1 MGQKIRPTGFR
12 TGIMIGWASQWY
24 ANKNDYSDLL
34 VEDHKI
40 RSFILKLLRKKR
52 PQISKVRIDRT
63 REKVVVTIAS
73 AKIGVIIGKK
83 GADID
88 KLTELLQNM
97 TRRVIEVK
105 TMEVG
110 RPETDPQIVAQEIAE
125 QLEKRASFRRT
136 MKQAMEKC
144 MDAGAK
150 GIKLQLSGRLGGSE
164 MARCEKS
171 MQGSIPLSTLRA
183 KVDYGFTEAS
193 TAQGNIGI
201 KVWVNNGDY
210 LSEETTETTAAPPRA
225 RRRRGPRRDEQGG
238 GGGGQGGGA

>member
-40 RSFILKLLRKKR
+40 RSFIVKLLKKKR
-52 PQISKVRIDRT
+52 PQISKIRIDRT
-63 REKVVVTIAS
+63 REKVIVTIAS

-88 KLTELLQNM
+88 KLTELLQNL

-105 TMEVG
+105 TVEVG
-110 RPETDPQIVAQEIAE
+110 RPETDPQIIAQEIAE

-144 MDAGAK
+144 MDAGAR

-164 MARCEKS
+164 MARCEKAAR
-171 MQGSIPLSTLRA
+171 GSIPLTTLRA
-183 KVDYGFTEAS
+183 KVDYGFTEAC

-210 LSEETTETTAAPPRA
+210 LSEETTDTQSQAPVR
-225 RRRRGPRRDEQGG
+225 RRRRGPRRDGDGQ
-238 GGGGQGGGA
+238 GGGQG

>member
-24 ANKNDYSDLL
+24 ANKNDFSDLL

-40 RSFILKLLRKKR
+40 RSFILRLLKKKR
-52 PQISKVRIDRT
+52 PQISKIRIDRT
-63 REKVVVTIAS
+63 REKVIVTIAS

-88 KLTELLQNM
+88 KLTALLQNL

-110 RPETDPQIVAQEIAE
+110 RPETDPQIIAQEIAE

-136 MKQAMEKC
+136 MKQAIQRAMEN
-144 MDAGAK
+144 GAK
-150 GIKLQLSGRLGGSE
+150 GVKLQLSGRLGGSE
-164 MARCEKS
+164 MARCEKAAR
-171 MQGSIPLSTLRA
+171 GSIPLTTLRA
-183 KVDYGFTEAS
+183 RVDYGFTEAS

-210 LSEETTETTAAPPRA
+210 LSEETTDTQAPTSPAR
-225 RRRRGPRRDEQGG
+225 RRRRGPRRDGDGQ
-238 GGGGQGGGA
+238 GGGQG

>member
-40 RSFILKLLRKKR
+40 RSFIVKLLKKKR
-52 PQISKVRIDRT
+52 PQISKIRIDRT
-63 REKVVVTIAS
+63 REKVIVTIAS

-105 TMEVG
+105 TVEVG

-144 MDAGAK
+144 MDAGAR

-183 KVDYGFTEAS
+183 KVDYGFTEAA

-225 RRRRGPRRDEQGG
+225 RRRRGPRRDDQ

>member
-1 MGQKIRPTGFR
+1 
-12 TGIMIGWASQWY
+12 
-24 ANKNDYSDLL
+24 
-34 VEDHKI
+34 
-40 RSFILKLLRKKR
+40 
-52 PQISKVRIDRT
+52 
-63 REKVVVTIAS
+63 
-73 AKIGVIIGKK
+73 
-83 GADID
+83 
-88 KLTELLQNM
+88 
-97 TRRVIEVK
+97 VIEVK
-105 TMEVG
+105 TVEVG

-150 GIKLQLSGRLGGSE
+150 GIKLQLSGRLGGAE

-183 KVDYGFTEAS
+183 KVDYGFTEAA

-225 RRRRGPRRDEQGG
+225 RRRRGPRRDDQG

>member
-12 TGIMIGWASQWY
+12 TGIMIGWQSQWY
-24 ANKNDYSDLL
+24 ANKNDFSDLL

-40 RSFILKLLRKKR
+40 RKFILNLLRKKR
-52 PQISKVRIDRT
+52 PQISKIRIDRT
-63 REKVVVTIAS
+63 REKVIVTISS

-88 KLTELLQNM
+88 KLTQLLQNL

-150 GIKLQLSGRLGGSE
+150 GIKLQLSGRLGGAE

-183 KVDYGFTEAS
+183 KVDYGFTEAA

-210 LSEETTETTAAPPRA
+210 LSEETTDTQAPAPAR
-225 RRRRGPRRDEQGG
+225 RRRRGPRRDGG
-238 GGGGQGGGA
+238 GEGGGGQRTE

>member
-24 ANKNDYSDLL
+24 ANKNDFSDLL

-40 RSFILKLLRKKR
+40 RSFILRLLKKKR
-52 PQISKVRIDRT
+52 PQISKIRIDRT
-63 REKVVVTIAS
+63 REKVIVTIAS

-88 KLTELLQNM
+88 KLTALLQNL

-105 TMEVG
+105 TVEVG

-144 MDAGAK
+144 MDAGAR

-210 LSEETTETTAAPPRA
+210 LSEETTETTAAQPRA
-225 RRRRGPRRDEQGG
+225 RRRRGPRRDDQ
-238 GGGGQGGGA
+238 GGGQGGGA

>member
-40 RSFILKLLRKKR
+40 RSFIVKLLKKKR
-52 PQISKVRIDRT
+52 PQISKIRIDRT
-63 REKVVVTIAS
+63 REKVIVTIAS
-73 AKIGVIIGKK
+73 AKIGVI
-83 GADID
+83 ID

-105 TMEVG
+105 TVEVG

-183 KVDYGFTEAS
+183 KVDYGFTEAA

-201 KVWVNNGDY
+201 KVGVNNGDY
-210 LSEETTETTAAPPRA
+210 LSEETTDTQAPAPAR
-225 RRRRGPRRDEQGG
+225 RRRRGPRRDGDG
-238 GGGGQGGGA
+238 H